1 MFQFSNS
8 LSLINASCSRHNPRK
23 TSAKS
28 NTTPQISQRN
38 PELGSKVPPHRR
50 QIPNR
55 GRSYLR
61 CSRSMIRCVVAMC
74 ASRVFV
80 RGPSSRG
87 LSLRSPV
94 PASIEGHF
102 PRERQFT
109 ASAAVGFGGRGLAEA
124 IAIGN
129 AAPPPVDLAQG
140 VPGGSTHMLKEWQKR
155 WLPGRKELDH
165 RALYN
170 ADLSDREET

>member
-1 MFQFSNS
+1 MNVWYAEEKMLQFSNS

-80 RGPSSRG
+80 RGPSSCG
-87 LSLRSPV
+87 LSLSPLSPA

-102 PRERQFT
+102 QRTGNSPR
-109 ASAAVGFGGRGLAEA
+109 
-124 IAIGN
+124 
-129 AAPPPVDLAQG
+129 PPPLHSVGGVSQRRSRSATRRRHPLIWHRVCQG
-140 VPGGSTHMLKEWQKR
+140 DQR
-155 WLPGRKELDH
+155 IC
-165 RALYN
+165 
-170 ADLSDREET
+170 

>member
-1 MFQFSNS
+1 MNVWYAQEKMLQFSNS

-80 RGPSSRG
+80 RGPCSCG
-87 LSLRSPV
+87 LSL
-94 PASIEGHF
+94 F
-102 PRERQFT
+102 PFRPRQ
-109 ASAAVGFGGRGLAEA
+109 
-124 IAIGN
+124 
-129 AAPPPVDLAQG
+129 
-140 VPGGSTHMLKEWQKR
+140 
-155 WLPGRKELDH
+155 
-165 RALYN
+165 RALRGISS
-170 ADLSDREET
+170 APAIRRVRRRWIRWAGSRRGDRDR

>member
-1 MFQFSNS
+1 MSGTLRKKLQFSIS

-80 RGPSSRG
+80 RGPCSCV
-87 LSLRSPV
+87 LSLSLLLSPA

-102 PRERQFT
+102 QRTGNSPR
-109 ASAAVGFGGRGLAEA
+109 
-124 IAIGN
+124 
-129 AAPPPVDLAQG
+129 PPPLDSVGGVSQRRSRSVTRRRHPLIWHRVCQG
-140 VPGGSTHMLKEWQKR
+140 DQR
-155 WLPGRKELDH
+155 IC
-165 RALYN
+165 
-170 ADLSDREET
+170 